1 MMQSTGSR
9 ITEIIE
15 STITAR
21 LSRLVK
27 GCGRAGSLFAST
39 HRWPGARPSLLLP
52 GVRLPGRPGLLL
64 LTALLLGLLSLVLT
78 LRLRST
84 SESTGELVLL
94 SGPSS
99 SNLNKTDAAAPSY
112 PPASQTAAER
122 SNTDPGS
129 SGPPPK
135 EPASQAA
142 EPAETPAV
150 NRPAETPVLQMPERL
165 AAPRPET
172 NSPPAELPRPLVA
185 EEPLPSIPATEL
197 ESAREK
203 CYPVRGPHQGDT
215 PMMRTWQMLG
225 LKTLLAALF
234 TATPGMSSETSG
246 PPTDAERLTQIQQQ
260 LNDLQKS
267 LTEVKKGLSTLEE
280 IKTETGLAAQKVQN
294 QIADI
299 NRAISQLRS
308 DVENLRHRAPDS
320 NRISAF
326 PPSDTAIITGTARI
340 DMINTYSQPVSI
352 VLNNRRSYAL
362 APGERRL
369 SDPIPA
375 GAFTYEVLGVTPL
388 VARTVAADKVFTLWV
403 HPQP

>member
-27 GCGRAGSLFAST
+27 RCGGAGSLFAST
-39 HRWPGARPSLLLP
+39 RRLLGARPSLLLP

-78 LRLRST
+78 FRFRST
-84 SESTGELVLL
+84 SGSTGELVLL
-94 SGPSS
+94 SDPSS
-99 SNLNKTDAAAPSY
+99 SNLNKTSAAAPLY
-112 PPASQTAAER
+112 PPTSPTAVER
-122 SNTDPGS
+122 SNADPGS
-129 SGPPPK
+129 SGSPPK
-135 EPASQAA
+135 EPASQSV

-150 NRPAETPVLQMPERL
+150 DRPTETPVLQVPERL
-165 AAPRPET
+165 AAPRPEKS
-172 NSPPAELPRPLVA
+172 SPPAELPRPLVA
-185 EEPLPSIPATEL
+185 EESLPSIPATEL

-203 CYPVRGPHQGDT
+203 CYPVRGPLQGDT

-246 PPTDAERLTQIQQQ
+246 PPTEAERLTEIQRQ
-260 LNDLQKS
+260 LNAMQNS

-280 IKTETGLAAQKVQN
+280 IKTETSLAAQKVQN

-308 DVENLRHRAPDS
+308 DVENLRNRASDS
-320 NRISAF
+320 NRIAAS
-326 PPSDTAIITGTARI
+326 PPSNSGINTGTGRI

-352 VLNNRRSYAL
+352 VLNNRRSYVL

-388 VARTVAADKVFTLWV
+388 VARTVVADKVFTLWV